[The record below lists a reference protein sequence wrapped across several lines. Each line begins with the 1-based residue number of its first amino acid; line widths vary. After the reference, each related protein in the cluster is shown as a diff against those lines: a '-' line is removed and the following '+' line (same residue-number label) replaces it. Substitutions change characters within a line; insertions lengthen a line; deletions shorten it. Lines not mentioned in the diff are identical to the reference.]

1 MKKVLL
7 LIILLVSGIQV
18 FAQETDIKYL
28 VNKTPQEMVS
38 LYDNSKI
45 VTGEYYDFEIENAG
59 FFIGYYSSDD
69 SSLHVARFSFSSSA
83 FCVFSDYIDGGI
95 KIGDSIERLQSID
108 FVHTPY
114 GRGRQGNALK
124 QLDNHQ
130 QYVIYG
136 DEYWGCCFDIENG
149 IITLIQFACKQDIP
163 YPNYSNPNSPFG
175 N

>member
-18 FAQETDIKYL
+18 FAQVTDIKYL

-45 VTGEYYDFEIENAG
+45 VTGEYYDFEIEKAG

-83 FCVFSDYIDGGI
+83 FCVFSDYIVGGI

-114 GRGRQGNALK
+114 GRGREGNALVPSENNWFHVYEMENAYFGFK
-124 QLDNHQ
+124 
-130 QYVIYG
+130 V
-136 DEYWGCCFDIENG
+136 ENG
-149 IITLIQFACKQDIP
+149 YITKIYYTELEDCN
-163 YPNYSNPNSPFG
+163 PNNINPNSPFG